1 MIKNTYKKR
10 KRRETFGKKAL
21 TVGGIVTAGVIEAK
35 TGYKVTGAIGK
46 GASKAVSAAGTAGRK
61 IKTFGGNVKKSFTD
75 SFNPKS
81 TESKKIPKSR
91 RLNAANLQPDKL
103 TPKPKL
109 LPAGSGVDKPPTIHR
124 GQGEFGVI
132 KGATKKTRNRP
143 KAKPVLHGSYSDPL
157 RTKGQ
162 TIGGRKLSKLTVKSP
177 TIGIPTGPGTKSGSF
192 KPKLSVDSK
201 LMSDYQN
208 IEKTKTSAKKR
219 QTNLIKNAPGKAMEV
234 GDTQGVR
241 RRARDSVAKK
251 VKASR
256 KRTSTRVANI
266 GKSIEN
272 RAKQIAKTTGRTVEK
287 VKAINKKLSTP
298 SGRAAL
304 SKAFRGTNTASVAAT
319 LFTPTVVA
327 VKQSG
332 LNKPKNKKGKS
343 TFTWRKSYN

>member
-21 TVGGIVTAGVIEAK
+21 TVGGIVTAGVVEAK
-35 TGYKVTGAIGK
+35 TGYKVSGAIGK
-46 GASKAVSAAGTAGRK
+46 GVSKAGAAIGTAGK
-61 IKTFGGNVKKSFTD
+61 NIKSFGSNVKKSFTD
-75 SFNPKS
+75 AYNPPAP
-81 TESKKIPKSR
+81 KKIPKNR

-103 TPKPKL
+103 TSKPKL
-109 LPAGSGVDKPPTIHR
+109 LGAGSGKDRPGTIHR
-124 GQGEFGVI
+124 GRGDFGVI
-132 KGATKKTRNRP
+132 KGATKNTRNRP
-143 KAKPVLHGSYSDPL
+143 NPKLVLHGKISDPL
-157 RTKGQ
+157 GIKGQ
-162 TIGGRKLSKLTVKSP
+162 TIGGKPFDP
-177 TIGIPTGPGTKSGSF
+177 TKKQVLNTTGLLKGPGTKSGSF

-219 QTNLIKNAPGKAMEV
+219 QTNLIKNAPGKAMEA

-241 RRARDSVAKK
+241 RKARDSAAKK

-298 SGRAAL
+298 SGRVAL